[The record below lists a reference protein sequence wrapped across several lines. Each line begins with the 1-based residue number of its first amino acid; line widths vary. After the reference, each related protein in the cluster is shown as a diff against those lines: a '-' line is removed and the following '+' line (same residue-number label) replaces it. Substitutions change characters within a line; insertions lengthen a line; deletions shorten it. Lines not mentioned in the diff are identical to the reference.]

1 MTPPGGGE
9 RFPSAGAVPQGAALF
24 VSEEVTAYGNK
35 SGIDRHH
42 RGAGIFGGGAE
53 RAAARIRR
61 LYHRAHG
68 PAVPG
73 TGREHHL
80 GGAGRAPGQDRRAVR
95 QNRAAARRQRQNTVF
110 QRHFT
115 GRRKPM
121 KRFVSLLLAVL
132 MAAAVLSGC
141 AKQPQTPETP
151 QEEAVTIRVGGLKG
165 PTSMGLVKL
174 LDDAENQKTA
184 NAIDFQM
191 AASANE
197 LNPLFLKGELDILAV
212 PANLGSVLYNK
223 TQGGV
228 KMLAVSTLGVL
239 YMVEKGGETVTDI
252 KSLAGKTIYA
262 TGKGATPEYA
272 LTYLLARNGLELGKD
287 VNVEW
292 KSEPTEIVAQMAAQ
306 DSAVAMLPQPFVVV
320 AMGQVEGLRVALD
333 LTEQWNALGGDSQL
347 ITAVLLV
354 RSEFLD
360 QHPQAVA
367 RFMKEYA
374 ASAAFVND
382 QPAEAAVLVEKYG
395 IVKAAVAEK
404 AIPACNIVCLL
415 GDEMKT
421 AASGYLQVLF
431 DQNPESVGGKLPG
444 DDFYWMGN

>member
-1 MTPPGGGE
+1 
-9 RFPSAGAVPQGAALF
+9 
-24 VSEEVTAYGNK
+24 
-35 SGIDRHH
+35 
-42 RGAGIFGGGAE
+42 
-53 RAAARIRR
+53 
-61 LYHRAHG
+61 
-68 PAVPG
+68 
-73 TGREHHL
+73 
-80 GGAGRAPGQDRRAVR
+80 
-95 QNRAAARRQRQNTVF
+95 
-110 QRHFT
+110 
-115 GRRKPM
+115 
-121 KRFVSLLLAVL
+121 
-132 MAAAVLSGC
+132 
-141 AKQPQTPETP
+141 
-151 QEEAVTIRVGGLKG
+151 
-165 PTSMGLVKL
+165 
-174 LDDAENQKTA
+174 
-184 NAIDFQM
+184 M

-197 LNPLFLKGELDILAV
+197 LTPLLLQGELDILAV

-252 KSLAGKTIYA
+252 QSLAGKTIYA

-367 RFMKEYA
+367 RFMEEYA

>member
-1 MTPPGGGE
+1 
-9 RFPSAGAVPQGAALF
+9 
-24 VSEEVTAYGNK
+24 
-35 SGIDRHH
+35 
-42 RGAGIFGGGAE
+42 
-53 RAAARIRR
+53 
-61 LYHRAHG
+61 
-68 PAVPG
+68 
-73 TGREHHL
+73 
-80 GGAGRAPGQDRRAVR
+80 
-95 QNRAAARRQRQNTVF
+95 
-110 QRHFT
+110 
-115 GRRKPM
+115 M

-252 KSLAGKTIYA
+252 KSLAGMTIYA

-347 ITAVLLV
+347 ITAVLL
-354 RSEFLD
+354 
-360 QHPQAVA
+360 AVA
-367 RFMKEYA
+367 AGRLRVLELLLWPYVTAIKSVPVASFIIICLIWMSTRQLAVFISFLMVFPVIYSNTLQGIKSADGALLEMARVYRVPFSRRLGYIYA
-374 ASAAFVND
+374 PQVKPFLLSGCSVALGMSWKSGVAAEVIGVVGGSIGERLY
-382 QPAEAAVLVEKYG
+382 EAKVYFQMTDLLAWTVV
-395 IVKAAVAEK
+395 IV
-404 AIPACNIVCLL
+404 VC
-415 GDEMKT
+415 
-421 AASGYLQVLF
+421 
-431 DQNPESVGGKLPG
+431 SVGFEKLVLWLLRRG
-444 DDFYWMGN
+444 FAAWEGR